1 MFIAGYCHLTGECY
15 VEGATSECIVST
27 APVLVVKSS
36 SKSSPLVTEISMDRL
51 YKSFKVSIDTAVRE
65 DGRAIV
71 AASWVAL
78 RAIVRGTVNED
89 APKGATTHAE
99 GKRIGAKNIAWSH
112 VADAW
117 GVTPSMSINPADPHY
132 AAIRAQALA
141 FRVAVVAGTG
151 NMLTAAKVEKALLL
165 VASDDG
171 SASSDDGCG
180 F

>member
-1 MFIAGYCHLTGECY
+1 
-15 VEGATSECIVST
+15 VST
-27 APVLVVKSS
+27 APVIVLSS
-36 SKSSPLVTEISMDRL
+36 SKPSPLVTEISMDRL

-65 DGRAIV
+65 DGRSIV
-71 AASWVAL
+71 MASWVAL
-78 RAIVRGTVNED
+78 RAVVRGTVNED

-165 VASDDG
+165 VASSDGGAASDEDDG
-171 SASSDDGCG
+171 GG